1 MSKQNIVLKTFPL
14 ADTKN
19 GVISISHIEEPYG
32 DGSFPV
38 VSIGI
43 SLKKNSDEPDWK
55 AHIPYDNLDELIEA
69 LSEAKK
75 RYESLKKEN

>member
-69 LSEAKK
+69 LNEAKK
-75 RYESLKKEN
+75 RYESLKKED